1 MPTRCAVPECSHRGG
16 HQFPADVELRDKW
29 VHAIRR
35 AADKRG
41 SRWTPKAK
49 PYITWLCATV
59 TFLQVTTYK
68 TPRHYMVI
76 IYFITC
82 PSSNNTTSIFYN
94 DNLRY
99 LQFICRRLRRSRR
112 KHRS

>member
-41 SRWTPKAK
+41 SRWTPK
-49 PYITWLCATV
+49 P
-59 TFLQVTTYK
+59 
-68 TPRHYMVI
+68 YMVVC
-76 IYFITC
+76 YGHFS
-82 PSSNNTTSIFYN
+82 PSDYMQDSETLHGNYLFYYLSI
-94 DNLRY
+94 
-99 LQFICRRLRRSRR
+99 
-112 KHRS
+112 K